1 MYKDYVQ
8 TFRCPR
14 KRKKRESTAGF
25 SLIKGTWTIASRG
38 AKKKNL
44 LDHFWDKSLLGEVK
58 KISLLNTWL
67 IIFLVSFPDKSEYH
81 VRQEKK
87 KKSNQAV

>member
-1 MYKDYVQ
+1 MPKKKKKE
-8 TFRCPR
+8 R
-14 KRKKRESTAGF
+14 KHSWFLTNKRYLNNS
-25 SLIKGTWTIASRG
+25 IKTC
-38 AKKKNL
+38 KKKNL
-44 LDHFWDKSLLGEVK
+44 LDRFWDKSLVGEVK

-87 KKSNQAV
+87 KSNQAV

>member
-1 MYKDYVQ
+1 MPKKKKKERKHSWFLTNKRYLNNSIK
-8 TFRCPR
+8 RC
-14 KRKKRESTAGF
+14 K
-25 SLIKGTWTIASRG
+25 
-38 AKKKNL
+38 KKKNL